1 MPEGYGLTECV
12 TASCLTPRDTSRE
25 GSIGIPFPDTE
36 YRIVQPDTQIDM
48 PDGEEGEIILRG
60 PSVMLGYL
68 NNIEETEKALRVLSD
83 GNTWLYT
90 GDLGVKDADGY
101 IYFRQRIKRMIV
113 SNGYNIY
120 PSQLE
125 NVIDSCPEVAY
136 SCVIGVPDSRRM
148 SRVRAYIVLKENVS
162 ESHQVRERIMERL
175 RMHVAKY
182 ALPREF
188 IFRRE
193 LPLTLV
199 GKVAYRKLEEE
210 ALREMG
216 HPVAEGES

>member
-1 MPEGYGLTECV
+1 MEQWTGSKLGKEYIKAVHCNLAYLT
-12 TASCLTPRDTSRE
+12 
-25 GSIGIPFPDTE
+25 
-36 YRIVQPDTQIDM
+36 
-48 PDGEEGEIILRG
+48 
-60 PSVMLGYL
+60 
-68 NNIEETEKALRVLSD
+68 
-83 GNTWLYT
+83 
-90 GDLGVKDADGY
+90 Y
-101 IYFRQRIKRMIV
+101 IQ
-113 SNGYNIY
+113 S
-120 PSQLE
+120 
-125 NVIDSCPEVAY
+125 
-136 SCVIGVPDSRRM
+136 
-148 SRVRAYIVLKENVS
+148 VLKENVS